1 MINTNQRDHASLA
14 AVYSELPFGEQLVL
28 WGIRMWVR
36 AFNQGDNNHSVL
48 QKGFSLAGVAEA
60 YGALD
65 AIMDVLSQSGQ
76 GVVDIRCT
84 CSSEISFDEH
94 RIIGALA
101 ACQYEKHYS
110 SRDAYLSV
118 WLPPAAS
125 LTAYLHV
132 FELANVLKKG
142 GLMLNLRVW
151 ARDLSF
157 ESEFQGFGITH
168 SQLVH

>member
-1 MINTNQRDHASLA
+1 MWGPMVNINQQDHASLA

-76 GVVDIRCT
+76 GVVDIRCP
-84 CSSEISFDEH
+84 CCSEISFDEH

-101 ACQYEKHYS
+101 AS
-110 SRDAYLSV
+110 GVR
-118 WLPPAAS
+118 
-125 LTAYLHV
+125 
-132 FELANVLKKG
+132 
-142 GLMLNLRVW
+142 
-151 ARDLSF
+151 
-157 ESEFQGFGITH
+157 
-168 SQLVH
+168 

>member
-1 MINTNQRDHASLA
+1 MINTNQQDHASLA

-36 AFNQGDNNHSVL
+36 HFNQADNNHSVL

-65 AIMDVLSQSGQ
+65 AIMNVLSQSGR
-76 GVVDIRCT
+76 GVVDIRCP

-125 LTAYLHV
+125 QVAYWHV

-142 GLMLNLRVW
+142 GLMLKLRVW